1 METNDGGDY
10 DEVKSIWQNW
20 KWEKKT
26 FDNETKKKFYRK
38 TQANA
43 LKSKK
48 RHWNKKPKKAKEIS
62 FKLTE
67 R

>member
-26 FDNETKKKFYRK
+26 FDNETKKKV
-38 TQANA
+38 
-43 LKSKK
+43 L
-48 RHWNKKPKKAKEIS
+48 
-62 FKLTE
+62 
-67 R
+67 